1 VPLRSGVHAKRADEL
16 SEHKGETMILGN
28 KLQQEL
34 DQLGDLI
41 QLRDILVDQLKN
53 VNDSISV
60 SVQDVVSGKWHNAV
74 VKDESIEF

>member
-1 VPLRSGVHAKRADEL
+1 
-16 SEHKGETMILGN
+16 MILGN

-74 VKDESIEF
+74 VKEELIEF

>member
-1 VPLRSGVHAKRADEL
+1 
-16 SEHKGETMILGN
+16 MILGI

-41 QLRDILVDQLKN
+41 QLRDILVGQLKN
-53 VNDSISV
+53 VNDSIGV

-74 VKDESIEF
+74 VEEELMEF